1 MDLEWWY
8 FNGHLTTENG
18 QEFSYH
24 FVTFQSVLPS
34 GLTPRLEQ
42 LSWADHAN
50 GLHLTEEKPDVSLLE
65 PLSGEFDLPIAGW
78 RMSGN
83 GDLYHLNFGTGDYTV
98 EFEAVS
104 QKPAVLH
111 HGAGLVDLGTA
122 GKTYYYSRT
131 RLETSGTV
139 SVSGVS
145 HPVAGVSWMDHQWG
159 DFTTRDIGWDWLSLN
174 LDDGSDLMVSV
185 VWEQAGHKPVSAYGT
200 YIPANSD
207 PVHLPG
213 NDISLDSTG
222 TWTSSVTG
230 AVYPMNWKLRV
241 DSLELDLTIDSLD
254 GGSRICPERFHPNGL
269 LGGVSR
275 GDGDQER
282 CACSGPRIRGN
293 GGVRPR
299 SARDSANPVSPT
311 LTARPRV
318 VAGTWD
324 GRAAR
329 TCLTFADSP
338 TGVER
343 HKLSRWA
350 LFPSPPYRASTRLGA
365 PTASG
370 WALTITLT
378 GKATSSL
385 AEPAGTASGSRVAK
399 DDRNAVLD
407 GPGKREGPSRSPDSF
422 ALKDISPGRWTSG
435 PTWPTRRLRGPMGLE
450 ARPRWPACR
459 TLACGPPALRAQ
471 GLHRSG

>member
-1 MDLEWWY
+1 MLIPNLTRVVSSLFVPIFLIIVAAACSDAANDSPEAPPPVTAAPTTTLAPTSSPRPSPDPVATAAALPATVTPAPEDTVRLPHDEGAHLSGLEWWY

-24 FVTFQSVLPS
+24 FVTFQSALTS
-34 GLTPRLEQ
+34 GLTPRLAQ
-42 LSWADHAN
+42 LSWADHVN

-65 PLSGEFDLPIAGW
+65 PLSDEFDLPIAGW

-83 GDLYHLNFGTGDYTV
+83 GELYHLNFGTGDYTV
-98 EFEAVS
+98 ELEAVS

-145 HPVAGVSWMDHQWG
+145 HPVTGVSWMDHQWG
-159 DFTTRDIGWDWLSLN
+159 DFTTMGIGWDWLSLN

-200 YIPANSD
+200 YIPADSD

-241 DSLELDLTIDSLD
+241 DSLELDLTLTPSMEEAEFALSAFIPMIYWE
-254 GGSRICPERFHPNGL
+254 GS
-269 LGGVSR
+269 
-275 GDGDQER
+275 
-282 CACSGPRIRGN
+282 
-293 GGVRPR
+293 
-299 SARDSANPVSPT
+299 
-311 LTARPRV
+311 V
-318 VAGTWD
+318 VATGT
-324 GRAAR
+324 RN
-329 TCLTFADSP
+329 
-338 TGVER
+338 
-343 HKLSRWA
+343 
-350 LFPSPPYRASTRLGA
+350 GA
-365 PTASG
+365 PVAG
-370 WALTITLT
+370 RGFVEMVGYA
-378 GKATSSL
+378 
-385 AEPAGTASGSRVAK
+385 PAAPEVQPT
-399 DDRNAVLD
+399 
-407 GPGKREGPSRSPDSF
+407 PSVQP
-422 ALKDISPGRWTSG
+422 
-435 PTWPTRRLRGPMGLE
+435 
-450 ARPRWPACR
+450 
-459 TLACGPPALRAQ
+459 
-471 GLHRSG
+471 

>member
-1 MDLEWWY
+1 MLIPNLTRVVSSLLVPIFLIIAAAACSDAANDSPEAPPSVTAAPTTTLAPTSSPRPSPDPVATAAALPATVTPAPEVTVRLPHDEGAHLLDLEWWY

-34 GLTPRLEQ
+34 GLTPRLAQ

-83 GDLYHLNFGTGDYTV
+83 GELYYLNFGTGDYTV
-98 EFEAVS
+98 ELEAVS
-104 QKPAVLH
+104 QKPAALH
-111 HGAGLVDLGTA
+111 HGTGLVDLGTA

-145 HPVAGVSWMDHQWG
+145 HPVTGVSWMDHQWG
-159 DFTTRDIGWDWLSLN
+159 DFTTMGIGWDWLSLN

-200 YIPANSD
+200 YILANSD

-241 DSLELDLTIDSLD
+241 DSLELDLTLTPSMEEAEFAPSAFIPMIYWE
-254 GGSRICPERFHPNGL
+254 GS
-269 LGGVSR
+269 
-275 GDGDQER
+275 
-282 CACSGPRIRGN
+282 
-293 GGVRPR
+293 
-299 SARDSANPVSPT
+299 
-311 LTARPRV
+311 V
-318 VAGTWD
+318 VATGT
-324 GRAAR
+324 RN
-329 TCLTFADSP
+329 
-338 TGVER
+338 
-343 HKLSRWA
+343 
-350 LFPSPPYRASTRLGA
+350 GA
-365 PTASG
+365 PVAG
-370 WALTITLT
+370 RGFVEMVGYA
-378 GKATSSL
+378 
-385 AEPAGTASGSRVAK
+385 PAAPEVQPT
-399 DDRNAVLD
+399 
-407 GPGKREGPSRSPDSF
+407 PSVQP
-422 ALKDISPGRWTSG
+422 
-435 PTWPTRRLRGPMGLE
+435 
-450 ARPRWPACR
+450 
-459 TLACGPPALRAQ
+459 
-471 GLHRSG
+471 

>member
-1 MDLEWWY
+1 MLIPNLTRVVSSLFVPLFLIIVAAACSDAANDSPEAPPPVTAAPTTTLAPTSSPRPSPDPVATATAITATVTTAPEDTVRLPHDEGAHLLDLEWWY

-34 GLTPRLEQ
+34 NLTPRLAQ
-42 LSWADHAN
+42 LSWADHVN

-65 PLSGEFDLPIAGW
+65 PLSGEFDLPIADW

-83 GDLYHLNFGTGDYTV
+83 GELYHLNFGTGDYTV
-98 EFEAVS
+98 ELEAVS

-139 SVSGVS
+139 SVSGAS
-145 HPVAGVSWMDHQWG
+145 HPVTGVSWMDHQWG
-159 DFTTRDIGWDWLSLN
+159 DFTTMGIGWDWLSLN

-241 DSLELDLTIDSLD
+241 DSLELDLTLTPSMEEAEFALSAFIPMIYWE
-254 GGSRICPERFHPNGL
+254 GS
-269 LGGVSR
+269 
-275 GDGDQER
+275 
-282 CACSGPRIRGN
+282 
-293 GGVRPR
+293 
-299 SARDSANPVSPT
+299 
-311 LTARPRV
+311 V
-318 VAGTWD
+318 VATGT
-324 GRAAR
+324 RN
-329 TCLTFADSP
+329 
-338 TGVER
+338 
-343 HKLSRWA
+343 
-350 LFPSPPYRASTRLGA
+350 GA
-365 PTASG
+365 PVAG
-370 WALTITLT
+370 RGFVEMVGYA
-378 GKATSSL
+378 
-385 AEPAGTASGSRVAK
+385 PAAPEVQPT
-399 DDRNAVLD
+399 
-407 GPGKREGPSRSPDSF
+407 PSVQP
-422 ALKDISPGRWTSG
+422 
-435 PTWPTRRLRGPMGLE
+435 
-450 ARPRWPACR
+450 
-459 TLACGPPALRAQ
+459 
-471 GLHRSG
+471 

>member
-1 MDLEWWY
+1 MLIPNLTRVVSSLFVPIFLIIVAAACSDAANDSPEAPPPVTAAPTTTLAPTSSPRPSPDPVATAAALPATVTPAPEDTVRLPHDEGAHLSGLEWWY

-34 GLTPRLEQ
+34 GLTPRLAQ
-42 LSWADHAN
+42 LSWADHVN

-83 GDLYHLNFGTGDYTV
+83 GELYHLNFGTGDYTV
-98 EFEAVS
+98 ELEAVS

-145 HPVAGVSWMDHQWG
+145 HPVTGVSWMDHQWG
-159 DFTTRDIGWDWLSLN
+159 DFTTMGIGWDWLSLN

-200 YIPANSD
+200 YIPADSD

-241 DSLELDLTIDSLD
+241 DSLELDLTLTPSMEEAEFALSAFIPMIYWE
-254 GGSRICPERFHPNGL
+254 GS
-269 LGGVSR
+269 
-275 GDGDQER
+275 
-282 CACSGPRIRGN
+282 
-293 GGVRPR
+293 
-299 SARDSANPVSPT
+299 
-311 LTARPRV
+311 V
-318 VAGTWD
+318 VATGT
-324 GRAAR
+324 RN
-329 TCLTFADSP
+329 
-338 TGVER
+338 
-343 HKLSRWA
+343 
-350 LFPSPPYRASTRLGA
+350 GA
-365 PTASG
+365 PVAG
-370 WALTITLT
+370 RGFVEMVGYA
-378 GKATSSL
+378 
-385 AEPAGTASGSRVAK
+385 PAAPEVQPT
-399 DDRNAVLD
+399 
-407 GPGKREGPSRSPDSF
+407 PSVQP
-422 ALKDISPGRWTSG
+422 
-435 PTWPTRRLRGPMGLE
+435 
-450 ARPRWPACR
+450 
-459 TLACGPPALRAQ
+459 
-471 GLHRSG
+471 

>member
-1 MDLEWWY
+1 MLIPNLTRVVASLFVPIFLIIVTAACSGAANDSPEAPPPVTAAPTTTLAPTSSPRPSPDPVATATALPATVTPAPEVTVRLPHDEGAHLLELEWWY

-34 GLTPRLEQ
+34 GLTPRLAQ

-50 GLHLTEEKPDVSLLE
+50 GLYLTEEKPDLSLLE
-65 PLSGEFDLPIAGW
+65 PLTGEFDLPIAGW

-98 EFEAVS
+98 ELEAVS

-185 VWEQAGHKPVSAYGT
+185 VWEQAEHKPVSAYGT

-241 DSLELDLTIDSLD
+241 DSLELDLTLTPSMEEAEFALSAFIPMVYWE
-254 GGSRICPERFHPNGL
+254 GS
-269 LGGVSR
+269 
-275 GDGDQER
+275 
-282 CACSGPRIRGN
+282 
-293 GGVRPR
+293 
-299 SARDSANPVSPT
+299 
-311 LTARPRV
+311 V
-318 VAGTWD
+318 VATGT
-324 GRAAR
+324 RN
-329 TCLTFADSP
+329 
-338 TGVER
+338 
-343 HKLSRWA
+343 
-350 LFPSPPYRASTRLGA
+350 GA
-365 PTASG
+365 PVAG
-370 WALTITLT
+370 RGFVEMVGYA
-378 GKATSSL
+378 
-385 AEPAGTASGSRVAK
+385 PAAPEIQPT
-399 DDRNAVLD
+399 
-407 GPGKREGPSRSPDSF
+407 PSVQP
-422 ALKDISPGRWTSG
+422 
-435 PTWPTRRLRGPMGLE
+435 
-450 ARPRWPACR
+450 
-459 TLACGPPALRAQ
+459 
-471 GLHRSG
+471 

>member
-1 MDLEWWY
+1 MLIPNLTRVVSSLFVPIFLIIVAAACSDAANDSPEAPPPVTAAPTTTLAPTSSPRPSPDPVATATALPATVTPAPEDTVRLPHDEGAHLSGLEWWY

-24 FVTFQSVLPS
+24 FVTFQSALTS
-34 GLTPRLEQ
+34 GLTPRLAQ
-42 LSWADHAN
+42 LSWADHVN

-83 GDLYHLNFGTGDYTV
+83 GELYHLNFGTGDYAV
-98 EFEAVS
+98 ELEAVS

-145 HPVAGVSWMDHQWG
+145 HPVTGVSWMDHQWG
-159 DFTTRDIGWDWLSLN
+159 DFTTMGIGWDWLSLN

-241 DSLELDLTIDSLD
+241 DSLELDLTLTPSMEEAEFALSAFIPMIYWE
-254 GGSRICPERFHPNGL
+254 GS
-269 LGGVSR
+269 
-275 GDGDQER
+275 
-282 CACSGPRIRGN
+282 
-293 GGVRPR
+293 
-299 SARDSANPVSPT
+299 
-311 LTARPRV
+311 V
-318 VAGTWD
+318 VATGT
-324 GRAAR
+324 RN
-329 TCLTFADSP
+329 
-338 TGVER
+338 
-343 HKLSRWA
+343 
-350 LFPSPPYRASTRLGA
+350 GA
-365 PTASG
+365 PVAG
-370 WALTITLT
+370 RGFVEMVGYA
-378 GKATSSL
+378 
-385 AEPAGTASGSRVAK
+385 PAAPEVQPT
-399 DDRNAVLD
+399 
-407 GPGKREGPSRSPDSF
+407 PSVQP
-422 ALKDISPGRWTSG
+422 
-435 PTWPTRRLRGPMGLE
+435 
-450 ARPRWPACR
+450 
-459 TLACGPPALRAQ
+459 
-471 GLHRSG
+471 

>member
-1 MDLEWWY
+1 MLLPNLTRVVASLFVPIFLIIVATACSGAANDSPEAPPPVTAAPTTTLAPTSSPRPSPDPVATATALPATVTPAPEVTVRLPHDEGAHLLDLEWWY
-8 FNGHLTTENG
+8 FNGHLATENG

-34 GLTPRLEQ
+34 GLTPRLAQ

-98 EFEAVS
+98 ELEAVS

-241 DSLELDLTIDSLD
+241 DSLELDLTLTPSMEEAEFALSAFIPMVYWE
-254 GGSRICPERFHPNGL
+254 GS
-269 LGGVSR
+269 
-275 GDGDQER
+275 
-282 CACSGPRIRGN
+282 
-293 GGVRPR
+293 
-299 SARDSANPVSPT
+299 
-311 LTARPRV
+311 V
-318 VAGTWD
+318 VATGT
-324 GRAAR
+324 RN
-329 TCLTFADSP
+329 
-338 TGVER
+338 
-343 HKLSRWA
+343 
-350 LFPSPPYRASTRLGA
+350 GA
-365 PTASG
+365 PVAG
-370 WALTITLT
+370 RGFVEMVGYA
-378 GKATSSL
+378 
-385 AEPAGTASGSRVAK
+385 PAAPEIQPT
-399 DDRNAVLD
+399 
-407 GPGKREGPSRSPDSF
+407 PSVQP
-422 ALKDISPGRWTSG
+422 
-435 PTWPTRRLRGPMGLE
+435 
-450 ARPRWPACR
+450 
-459 TLACGPPALRAQ
+459 
-471 GLHRSG
+471 

>member
-1 MDLEWWY
+1 MLTPNLTRVVSSLLVPIFLIIVAAACSGAANDSPEAPPPVTAAPTTTLAPTSSPRPSPDPAAIATALPATVTPAPEDTVRLPHDEGAHLSGLEWWY

-24 FVTFQSVLPS
+24 FVTFQSALTS
-34 GLTPRLEQ
+34 GLTPRLAQ
-42 LSWADHAN
+42 LSWADHVN
-50 GLHLTEEKPDVSLLE
+50 GLHLTEERPDVSLLE

-83 GDLYHLNFGTGDYTV
+83 GELYHLNFGTGDYTV
-98 EFEAVS
+98 ELEAVS

-145 HPVAGVSWMDHQWG
+145 HPVTGVSWMDHQWG
-159 DFTTRDIGWDWLSLN
+159 DFTTMGIGWDWLSLN

-241 DSLELDLTIDSLD
+241 DSLELDLTLTPSMEEAEFALSAFIPMIYWE
-254 GGSRICPERFHPNGL
+254 GS
-269 LGGVSR
+269 
-275 GDGDQER
+275 
-282 CACSGPRIRGN
+282 
-293 GGVRPR
+293 
-299 SARDSANPVSPT
+299 
-311 LTARPRV
+311 V
-318 VAGTWD
+318 VATGT
-324 GRAAR
+324 RN
-329 TCLTFADSP
+329 
-338 TGVER
+338 
-343 HKLSRWA
+343 
-350 LFPSPPYRASTRLGA
+350 GA
-365 PTASG
+365 PVAG
-370 WALTITLT
+370 RGFVEMVGYA
-378 GKATSSL
+378 
-385 AEPAGTASGSRVAK
+385 PAAPEVQPT
-399 DDRNAVLD
+399 
-407 GPGKREGPSRSPDSF
+407 PSVQP
-422 ALKDISPGRWTSG
+422 
-435 PTWPTRRLRGPMGLE
+435 
-450 ARPRWPACR
+450 
-459 TLACGPPALRAQ
+459 
-471 GLHRSG
+471 

>member
-1 MDLEWWY
+1 MLIPNLARVVASLFVPIFLIIVAAACSDAANDSPEAPPPVTAAPTTTLAPTSSPRPSPDPVATATALPATVTPAPEDTVRLPHDEGAHLLDLEWWY

-34 GLTPRLEQ
+34 GLTPMLAQ
-42 LSWADHAN
+42 LSWADHVN
-50 GLHLTEEKPDVSLLE
+50 GLYVTEEKPDVSLLE

-83 GDLYHLNFGTGDYTV
+83 GELYYLNFGTGDYAV
-98 EFEAVS
+98 ELEAVS

-111 HGAGLVDLGTA
+111 HGTGLVDLGTA

-145 HPVAGVSWMDHQWG
+145 HPVTGVSWMDHQWG

-200 YIPANSD
+200 YIPADSD

-241 DSLELDLTIDSLD
+241 DSLELDLTLTPSMEEAEFALSAFIPMIYWE
-254 GGSRICPERFHPNGL
+254 GS
-269 LGGVSR
+269 
-275 GDGDQER
+275 
-282 CACSGPRIRGN
+282 
-293 GGVRPR
+293 
-299 SARDSANPVSPT
+299 
-311 LTARPRV
+311 V
-318 VAGTWD
+318 VATGT
-324 GRAAR
+324 RN
-329 TCLTFADSP
+329 
-338 TGVER
+338 
-343 HKLSRWA
+343 
-350 LFPSPPYRASTRLGA
+350 GA
-365 PTASG
+365 PVAG
-370 WALTITLT
+370 RGFVEMVGYA
-378 GKATSSL
+378 
-385 AEPAGTASGSRVAK
+385 PAAPEIQPT
-399 DDRNAVLD
+399 
-407 GPGKREGPSRSPDSF
+407 PSVQP
-422 ALKDISPGRWTSG
+422 
-435 PTWPTRRLRGPMGLE
+435 
-450 ARPRWPACR
+450 
-459 TLACGPPALRAQ
+459 
-471 GLHRSG
+471 

>member
-1 MDLEWWY
+1 MLLPNLTRVVASLFVPIFLIIVTAACSGAANHSPEAPPPVTAAPTTTLAPTSSPRPSPDPVATATALPATVTPAPEVTVRLPHDEGAHLLELEWWY

-34 GLTPRLEQ
+34 GLTPRLAQ
-42 LSWADHAN
+42 LSWADHVN
-50 GLHLTEEKPDVSLLE
+50 RLHLTEEKPDVSLLE

-98 EFEAVS
+98 ELEAVS

-241 DSLELDLTIDSLD
+241 DSLELDLTLTPSMEEAEFALSTFIPMIYWE
-254 GGSRICPERFHPNGL
+254 GS
-269 LGGVSR
+269 
-275 GDGDQER
+275 
-282 CACSGPRIRGN
+282 
-293 GGVRPR
+293 
-299 SARDSANPVSPT
+299 
-311 LTARPRV
+311 V
-318 VAGTWD
+318 VATGT
-324 GRAAR
+324 RN
-329 TCLTFADSP
+329 
-338 TGVER
+338 
-343 HKLSRWA
+343 
-350 LFPSPPYRASTRLGA
+350 GA
-365 PTASG
+365 PVAG
-370 WALTITLT
+370 RGFVEMVGYA
-378 GKATSSL
+378 
-385 AEPAGTASGSRVAK
+385 PAAPEVQPT
-399 DDRNAVLD
+399 
-407 GPGKREGPSRSPDSF
+407 PSVQP
-422 ALKDISPGRWTSG
+422 
-435 PTWPTRRLRGPMGLE
+435 
-450 ARPRWPACR
+450 
-459 TLACGPPALRAQ
+459 
-471 GLHRSG
+471 